1 MIVEVYRKLHTGSWS
16 IRDSKTGLVVD
27 HAEQVCLAGARLVVQ
42 PAGRAKVLR
51 EQRKNVHAFI
61 KGERVPMVAGPP
73 HPARPVSSTPDKCGS
88 FVLKATGEP
97 ITEADSV
104 TLTAGGHAYIS

>member
-1 MIVEVYRKLHTGSWS
+1 MIVEVYRNLHTGSWS

-27 HAEQVCLAGARLVVQ
+27 HAEQVCLAGAKLVVQ

-61 KGERVPMVAGPP
+61 KGEQVDVVAGPH
-73 HPARPVSSTPDKCGS
+73 HPDQRVSYNPYKCGS

-97 ITEADSV
+97 VTEADSV

>member
-1 MIVEVYRKLHTGSWS
+1 MIVEVYRNLHTGSWS
-16 IRDSKTGLVVD
+16 IRDSRTGLVVD

-61 KGERVPMVAGPP
+61 KGERVPMVAGPH
-73 HPARPVSSTPDKCGS
+73 HPDRQVSYNPYKCGS

-104 TLTAGGHAYIS
+104 TLTASGHAYIS